1 MGARPQ
7 VLQGRPRCGR
17 ASCAALLHAPMER
30 PGGGMVLSR
39 PGARAQR
46 RCLASSRARS
56 RPATSSWRRGPCYNP
71 NMPVISQTGSRA
83 AWAAARPRARAP
95 PRLLRRNG
103 RIMARAG
110 GLQGRGAPGGRPV
123 AVAARRLPYRQ
134 QVRHR
139 PAAAGRAL
147 GLYRLVCDVLV
158 PRACLFFAGG
168 IGVPLVACRAWCA
181 CAASRGSRGGACRGF
196 EMSAVVCW
204 GARGAAD
211 DLRDRV
217 RSRRMV
223 VL

>member
-7 VLQGRPRCGR
+7 VLQGRPRCGQ
-17 ASCAALLHAPMER
+17 ASCAAFLHAPMDR

-46 RCLASSRARS
+46 RCLALSRARS
-56 RPATSSWRRGPCYNP
+56 RPATSCWRCGLSPNP
-71 NMPVISQTGSRA
+71 DSPHPTRL
-83 AWAAARPRARAP
+83 AAACAAPRPRSGP
-95 PRLLRRNG
+95 PPWLLRRDG

-158 PRACLFFAGG
+158 AWPFYSL
-168 IGVPLVACRAWCA
+168 LVASACRLSRAARGARAPRSAEAGRSLRRFSDERGRLLGRAWCG
-181 CAASRGSRGGACRGF
+181 RWF
-196 EMSAVVCW
+196 
-204 GARGAAD
+204 
-211 DLRDRV
+211 LR
-217 RSRRMV
+217 
-223 VL
+223 